1 MEENKFLRFCPKHG
15 NQGEAALTCP
25 ECGQETVLSDVTRDE
40 YGEWLFSSDDREKLY
55 PYFIQKAF
63 KVGLDKILADLRSGK
78 KGKVEKA
85 VELLTWRPE
94 KEDYISE
101 VVPWWGVSAPK
112 QITLFLSRCSYES
125 VRPYLDF
132 KHYDYFDKNSV
143 KLFMPLFL
151 ERYKHS
157 GTLPCEKCKKETS
170 NLFIKIVSHKN
181 VISTVRHV
189 GYITEKLEYEGF
201 AVPHAYCDEC
211 ALKLAN
217 KEKKLRDL
225 SDREKIEGFM
235 HLNSDANIRSAGDM
249 GRMSVFGNLQTDGF
263 NYEDLVSPDV
273 MERLNVTDPNDRA
286 VIAGMMECAF
296 DVKGK
301 LDSTD

>member
-15 NQGEAALTCP
+15 NKGETALTCP
-25 ECGQETVLSDVTRDE
+25 ECGQETLLSDVTRDE
-40 YGEWLFSSDDREKLY
+40 YSLWLFTDSEREKVF
-55 PYFIQKAF
+55 PYLIQKSF
-63 KVGLDKILADLRSGK
+63 KIGIDRILADLRSGK

-85 VELLTWRPE
+85 ISLLTWWPE
-94 KEDYISE
+94 KEKYLPE
-101 VVPWWGVSAPK
+101 VVPWWSTFKDRV
-112 QITLFLSRCSYES
+112 TFYMSRCSYES
-125 VRPYLDF
+125 VKPYLDF
-132 KHYDYFDKNSV
+132 KLYNYYDRYSV
-143 KLFMPLFL
+143 ELFMPFFL
-151 ERYKHS
+151 EHYKHAAA
-157 GTLPCEKCKKETS
+157 LPCEKCGKETA
-170 NLFIKIVSHKN
+170 NLFIKVVSHKN

-189 GYITEKLEYEGF
+189 GYITQKLEYEGF

-217 KEKKLRDL
+217 KEKILRDL
-225 SDREKIEGFM
+225 SDSEKIQGFM

-249 GRMSVFGNLQTDGF
+249 GRMSAFGNLQTAGF

-273 MERLNVTDPNDRA
+273 MERLNVTIPGDRA

-296 DVKGK
+296 EVKEK